1 MPYSTAGLPNNGRT
15 QYFNF
20 QYDDK
25 LTPSRGK
32 DLATE
37 VMQTADADLA
47 ILAGWFSGRQLD
59 MSPPINVSINNVGN
73 PTDAGGHW
81 MGALLVPLQVMINIG
96 ELPMAMGTPIML
108 ARYLLISEVSEM
120 YMRAFAP
127 YGFNPWFRLGEGNK
141 GEGLSRFLAEQF
153 LLRTYPGVA
162 GLPSLMATGWN
173 CTNSWLN
180 SVRKDFLE
188 VNDEDI
194 APGSPDVGGATLF
207 LMYLHD
213 QLGYSIV
220 DIINAGGGHL
230 SNVYENLT
238 SDSWANAWGKFS
250 KLVND
255 HYPTTP
261 GTSGFA
267 PGGYFPPLDTVFPV
281 SDLTL
286 FAAPTVATWITT
298 GSSGLVVVGVDH
310 PAVLSIPL
318 VITSSHPTIIPASMP
333 TIGSGMTTA
342 SVPLKV
348 LPQPAGFK
356 ATKVTLTVSYA
367 FRTLTRDIT
376 VVEPSS
382 STFEPLEIDVDQS
395 VDPCAVA
402 LVAGTAQSFVVSNIN
417 VFPNQSG
424 LKFAWSVNGATPM
437 ATNTPSL
444 TIAVLPA
451 PGTTVTISVTV
462 TNAQGLSATGAYT
475 FQTIAQPTGF
485 QALEVELRCRLNRFR
500 NGSLSIPPWVPIER
514 AGEVQERLVAL
525 ERQVQAA
532 SKSVAAMNRLINQMQ
547 EISRQ
552 HAVRAEPNGIR
563 DSAKS

>member
-1 MPYSTAGLPNNGRT
+1 
-15 QYFNF
+15 
-20 QYDDK
+20 
-25 LTPSRGK
+25 
-32 DLATE
+32 
-37 VMQTADADLA
+37 
-47 ILAGWFSGRQLD
+47 
-59 MSPPINVSINNVGN
+59 
-73 PTDAGGHW
+73 
-81 MGALLVPLQVMINIG
+81 
-96 ELPMAMGTPIML
+96 
-108 ARYLLISEVSEM
+108 
-120 YMRAFAP
+120 
-127 YGFNPWFRLGEGNK
+127 
-141 GEGLSRFLAEQF
+141 
-153 LLRTYPGVA
+153 
-162 GLPSLMATGWN
+162 
-173 CTNSWLN
+173 
-180 SVRKDFLE
+180 
-188 VNDEDI
+188 
-194 APGSPDVGGATLF
+194 
-207 LMYLHD
+207 
-213 QLGYSIV
+213 
-220 DIINAGGGHL
+220 
-230 SNVYENLT
+230 
-238 SDSWANAWGKFS
+238 
-250 KLVND
+250 
-255 HYPTTP
+255 
-261 GTSGFA
+261 
-267 PGGYFPPLDTVFPV
+267 
-281 SDLTL
+281 
-286 FAAPTVATWITT
+286 
-298 GSSGLVVVGVDH
+298 VDH